1 VAVLAAVGGFQ
12 TPRAAQAATNVI
24 PIVFGIG
31 EDPVKEGLVPNLNR
45 PGTNVAPFHRLLTI
59 ICWPVLSMN
68 SALWIVDDCN

>member
-1 VAVLAAVGGFQ
+1 MAVLAAVGGFQ

-31 EDPVKEGLVPNLNR
+31 EDPVKEGLIPKSQSAR
-45 PGTNVAPFHRLLTI
+45 HQCSAFPRLLTN

>member
-45 PGTNVAPFHRLLTI
+45 PGTNVAPST
-59 ICWPVLSMN
+59 VSSQT
-68 SALWIVDDCN
+68 SAGRYYQ

>member
-1 VAVLAAVGGFQ
+1 MAVLAAVGGFQ

-45 PGTNVAPFHRLLTI
+45 P
-59 ICWPVLSMN
+59 VLSMN